1 MQTLLW
7 VLVAGFF
14 TGYFVL
20 EGLDFGVGMML
31 ARGTKAERNRLAR
44 SISPLFLGNEVWLV
58 AAVGLVI
65 GAFPALETTQGPR
78 LYPLIV
84 IILLAWMVR
93 DAGLWFRGRT
103 TGDWWDRA
111 IALASLVLPFSWGFL
126 LTDVAEGGPAI
137 ARPLPI
143 VGGIVAVAVVFLH
156 GRFFATAN
164 RYAAV
169 TSAVI
174 AMAVLAV
181 LLANRPAD
189 AAGSATLDLLAAFV
203 LPALP
208 LLLGVQVW
216 LWRVS
221 RRSTGLPGFF

>member
-1 MQTLLW
+1 
-7 VLVAGFF
+7 
-14 TGYFVL
+14 
-20 EGLDFGVGMML
+20 
-31 ARGTKAERNRLAR
+31 
-44 SISPLFLGNEVWLV
+44 
-58 AAVGLVI
+58 
-65 GAFPALETTQGPR
+65 
-78 LYPLIV
+78 
-84 IILLAWMVR
+84 
-93 DAGLWFRGRT
+93 
-103 TGDWWDRA
+103 
-111 IALASLVLPFSWGFL
+111 
-126 LTDVAEGGPAI
+126 
-137 ARPLPI
+137 LPI